1 MWHSR
6 CMNKRQKHQQL
17 NPRKWFDR
25 MQPQTLQIATWLLY
39 LNGFFALISFM
50 DKRDWIGYA
59 RVDKGSIGSLV
70 GILVL
75 VSFIGGGFL
84 MANDRKVGYKLAL
97 VAAFSPFA
105 LRIWVLWSASGFS
118 TLDKITGSD
127 TIGFIFEA
135 ALCALL
141 LHPHSREHQRVWYS

>member
-1 MWHSR
+1 MSER
-6 CMNKRQKHQQL
+6 RKHLNL

-25 MQPQTLQIATWLLY
+25 MQPQTMQIATWLLY

-59 RVDKGSIGSLV
+59 RVDKGAFGSLI
-70 GILVL
+70 GILV
-75 VSFIGGGFL
+75 VGSFIGGGFL
-84 MANDRKVGYKLAL
+84 MANDRKIGYKLAV

-105 LRIWVLWSASGFS
+105 LRIWVLWSYSGYS
-118 TLDKITGSD
+118 TLDKITGND

-141 LHPHSREHQRVWYS
+141 LHPHSREHQRVCYT

>member
-1 MWHSR
+1 MSER
-6 CMNKRQKHQQL
+6 RKHLNL

-25 MQPQTLQIATWLLY
+25 MQPQTMQIATWLLY

-59 RVDKGSIGSLV
+59 RVDKGAFGSLI
-70 GILVL
+70 GILV
-75 VSFIGGGFL
+75 VGSFIGGGFL
-84 MANDRKVGYKLAL
+84 MANDRKIGYKLAV

-105 LRIWVLWSASGFS
+105 LRIWVLWSYSGYS

-141 LHPHSREHQRVWYS
+141 LHPHSREHQRVWYT

>member
-1 MWHSR
+1 MSER
-6 CMNKRQKHQQL
+6 RKHLNL

-25 MQPQTLQIATWLLY
+25 MQPQTMQIATWLLY

-50 DKRDWIGYA
+50 DKRDWIGCA
-59 RVDKGSIGSLV
+59 RVDKGAFGNLI
-70 GILVL
+70 GILV
-75 VSFIGGGFL
+75 VGSFIGGGFL
-84 MANDRKVGYKLAL
+84 MANDRKIGYKLAV

-105 LRIWVLWSASGFS
+105 LRIWVLWSYSGYS
-118 TLDKITGSD
+118 TLDKITGND

-141 LHPHSREHQRVWYS
+141 LHPHSREHQRVWYT